1 MHPGVTIVNPL
12 CQGML
17 VQESEEGLR
26 EAVRVLRRGGIVAY
40 PTDTLYALGADA
52 TSEDAVMRLYRLK
65 RRPLSK
71 PISAAFSSIEMV
83 RRYCTVTP
91 EAEKLMRRFLPGELT
106 LLLPFRGL
114 PRVLSA
120 GMPKLA
126 VRIPGSA
133 TALRLIEMFSKPVTA
148 TSANISG
155 EPPAKSAEE
164 VIIEGVEV
172 VIATEEPL
180 SGVATTIYDPE
191 TGRVLRRGSISP
203 EEIEACLRE

>member
-1 MHPGVTIVNPL
+1 M
-12 CQGML
+12 
-17 VQESEEGLR
+17 
-26 EAVRVLRRGGIVAY
+26 RVLRRGGIVAY

-106 LLLPFRGL
+106 LLLRFRGL

-120 GMPKLA
+120 GTPKLA

-133 TALRLIEMFSKPVTA
+133 TALRLIEMFGKPVTA

-164 VIIEGVEV
+164 VTLEGVEV

-191 TGRVLRRGSISP
+191 TGRVLRRGSISA